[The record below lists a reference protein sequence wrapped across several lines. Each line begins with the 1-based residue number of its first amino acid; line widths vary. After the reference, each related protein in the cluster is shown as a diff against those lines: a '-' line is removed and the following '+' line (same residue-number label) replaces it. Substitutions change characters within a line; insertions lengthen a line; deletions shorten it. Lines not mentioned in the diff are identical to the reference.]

1 MATELQSDAPAA
13 DEQAAPQEQQLDLE
27 APRRQLTDALQGYE
41 AARALF
47 CLERLVASISVANAV
62 LALDSE
68 SGAADGAAGEGTDQS
83 PSSAARCL
91 TKALPQREEDVP
103 SPSAAASPRDRF
115 LRSTIA
121 VAAFKS
127 PLVHEVEMSPRRMRA
142 RQRAQASSERD
153 TASPSTTREPV
164 WSTDKSAA
172 QGQAK
177 EEVGNCARP
186 ELFLVPAEGVVLGQD
201 PAPEPGPQPRLGD
214 DQRVEFP
221 DTSTDDDDMLL
232 IPDNTSIDS
241 DGHLLLVEE
250 PDEDLHAAA
259 LKVQAAYRGHRA
271 RLPGLPDETSET
283 EDDEDDEPVQLPDT
297 STDDDDMPVIPDD
310 TSTDSDGHLL
320 LVEDEDLHVAALK
333 VQAAYRGHRA
343 RSPGLPDETSEDDED
358 DEPVQLPDTST
369 DDDMPVIPDN
379 TSTDSD
385 GHLLL
390 VEEPDEDLHA
400 AALKVQAAYRG
411 HRARLP
417 GLPDETSETEDDEDD
432 RPRIDDRTASGAV
445 PNERGDV
452 SIDGGVQ
459 AQSGKLDCPAN
470 GQGLDRAS
478 VLEEGVPPTQPV
490 AAAPYDVGVA
500 LLIGPKR
507 VHMRNWGRARLV
519 AALQHLDDTEDE
531 DDSLD
536 ETETD
541 VENAEHA

>member
-13 DEQAAPQEQQLDLE
+13 DEQAAPQEQPPDLE

-68 SGAADGAAGEGTDQS
+68 SGAADGAAGEGTDLS
-83 PSSAARCL
+83 PSSA
-91 TKALPQREEDVP
+91 ALPQREEDVP

-127 PLVHEVEMSPRRMRA
+127 PLVHEMEMSPRRMRA

-153 TASPSTTREPV
+153 TAPPSTTREPV

-177 EEVGNCARP
+177 EEVGTCARP

-201 PAPEPGPQPRLGD
+201 PAPEPGTQPRLGD
-214 DQRVEFP
+214 GQRLE
-221 DTSTDDDDMLL
+221 
-232 IPDNTSIDS
+232 
-241 DGHLLLVEE
+241 
-250 PDEDLHAAA
+250 
-259 LKVQAAYRGHRA
+259 
-271 RLPGLPDETSET
+271 
-283 EDDEDDEPVQLPDT
+283 LPDT
-297 STDDDDMPVIPDD
+297 STDGDDMP
-310 TSTDSDGHLL
+310 L
-320 LVEDEDLHVAALK
+320 
-333 VQAAYRGHRA
+333 
-343 RSPGLPDETSEDDED
+343 
-358 DEPVQLPDTST
+358 
-369 DDDMPVIPDN
+369 IPDN

-400 AALKVQAAYRG
+400 AARKVQAAYRG

-417 GLPDETSETEDDEDD
+417 GLPDETSEDDEDD

-445 PNERGDV
+445 PNERGDA

-459 AQSGKLDCPAN
+459 ARSGKLDRPAN
-470 GQGLDRAS
+470 GRGLDRAS

-490 AAAPYDVGVA
+490 PAAPSDVGVA
-500 LLIGPKR
+500 LLMGPTR

-531 DDSLD
+531 DNSLD